1 MFSVK
6 PVKVKKVKSKNRFI
20 NSSIPAPGTA
30 KILKSLARNEVRSM
44 HGQLPIVWKKAK
56 NFNIYD
62 IKNNKFIDF
71 TSTIFVANIG
81 HSNSNLKKN
90 LIKIINS
97 NLINTYA
104 YPNTIREKYLSILI
118 KFCGNGFEKAFL
130 LSSGSEAIEAS
141 IKIIRLNAI
150 KSNKGFG
157 ILTVSGNWHG
167 RTMGSQLLSDNLEQS
182 KWIRVLNKEIYH
194 LRFPYPWLLKKLNKT
209 STEILNED
217 LKKLSENLNIAKDIS
232 GVILET
238 FQGWGALFYPKEY
251 VQILSRFCKKYKILL
266 VFDEIQAGFG
276 RTGKKFGFEH
286 YGVRPDMICCGKGIG
301 GGLPLSALIG
311 KKRYLDQ
318 PGVGTMSSTYSANP
332 ISCIAG
338 VSVIDEIR
346 KKNLI
351 YASYRKGLL
360 LNKGLVKIKN
370 KFKDLVE
377 MVSCKGLLAAIIFKK
392 VKKDKTKKLVGKVCE
407 KCMQKGLL
415 VVYTGRES
423 IKLGPPLTISK
434 SAIQEALSVIE
445 DSIEE
450 VFLIH
455 KKKYK

>member
-6 PVKVKKVKSKNRFI
+6 PVKVKKVKTKNRFI

-104 YPNTIREKYLSILI
+104 YPNIIREKYLSILI

-157 ILTVSGNWHG
+157 ILSVSGNWHG
-167 RTMGSQLLSDNLEQS
+167 RTMGSQLLSDNSEQS
-182 KWIRVLNKEIYH
+182 KWIKVLNKEIYH
-194 LRFPYPWLLKKLNKT
+194 LRFPYPWLLKKLKKT

-217 LKKLSENLNIAKDIS
+217 LIKLSKNLNMSRDIS

-251 VQILSRFCKKYKILL
+251 VQKLSDFCKKHKILL
-266 VFDEIQAGFG
+266 VFDEIQSGFG

-301 GGLPLSALIG
+301 GGVPLSALIG
-311 KKRYLDQ
+311 KKEYLDI
-318 PGVGTMSSTYSANP
+318 PGEGTMSSTYSANP
-332 ISCIAG
+332 LSCVAG
-338 VSVIDEIR
+338 ITVIDEIR
-346 KKNLI
+346 KKKLI
-351 YASYRKGLL
+351 NASYKKGLV
-360 LNKGLVKIKN
+360 LNKGLIKIRN
-370 KFKDLVE
+370 KFQNQIE

-392 VKKDKTKKLVGKVCE
+392 EEKNKIKKLVGKVCE

-423 IKLGPPLTISK
+423 IKLGPPLTVSK
-434 SAIQEALSVIE
+434 SAIKEALSIIE
-445 DSIEE
+445 DSIQE
-450 VFLIH
+450 VFLAP
-455 KKKYK
+455 